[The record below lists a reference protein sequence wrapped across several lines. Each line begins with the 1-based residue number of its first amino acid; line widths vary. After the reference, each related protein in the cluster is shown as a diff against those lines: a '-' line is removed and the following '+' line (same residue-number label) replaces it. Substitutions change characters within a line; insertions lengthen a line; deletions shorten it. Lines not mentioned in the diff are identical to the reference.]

1 MLVHHAMVGVE
12 SFGGGKMPKGR
23 PGGNPEL
30 EKYQFQQKYGWEQP
44 CSEKVSLR
52 VPPFMKEAIKAGKV
66 KDWQE
71 VARKAI
77 AAALEEKPPEKAP
90 AATATTTAAHQ

>member
-1 MLVHHAMVGVE
+1 
-12 SFGGGKMPKGR
+12 MPRGR

-30 EKYQFQQKYGWEQP
+30 EKYQFEQKYDWAES
-44 CSEKVSLR
+44 CTEKMTIR
-52 VPPFMKEAIKAGKV
+52 MPPSMKAAIKAGKV